1 MHNGLKT
8 VPRRRTQE
16 SWPGLWRGT
25 HADQIWYLGLVL
37 PNEAPIVAFL
47 FTPARLEPSQ
57 LSFCCRFTL
66 FYQRFHCSEGAG
78 VGPDCQATAPNQGT
92 PEPASC
98 LAKDGGFFYWGSA
111 LRSRSSRGRDYTG
124 QPGLNAADL
133 TAVSSFPHGDVV
145 ICSNTNLDLNEFL
158 THKEQLAVKWLGTL
172 SIRSYF
178 WPDLHF
184 VSSFERRESQFGPG
198 SPAEEDS
205 NNVALKLFDLF
216 LKSLDNSSVQ
226 SFWCFVLLP
235 FIPHQGRS
243 AACLTHCTYRWRVL
257 QRCFNPVRQNRRW
270 ECCQERFPPAE
281 WDQWVTNL
289 KSRLDRRA
297 NRR

>member
-8 VPRRRTQE
+8 VLRRRTQE

-98 LAKDGGFFYWGSA
+98 LAKDGGFFLLRVSIKIPVLQGPWLHRTTRPERCWFDSSEFIPTWRCGHLLEYQPGFKWVPYTQRAAGRKMARHTFHSLIFLARSA
-111 LRSRSSRGRDYTG
+111 L
-124 QPGLNAADL
+124 
-133 TAVSSFPHGDVV
+133 
-145 ICSNTNLDLNEFL
+145 C
-158 THKEQLAVKWLGTL
+158 QLVWEAGV
-172 SIRSYF
+172 
-178 WPDLHF
+178 
-184 VSSFERRESQFGPG
+184 
-198 SPAEEDS
+198 
-205 NNVALKLFDLF
+205 
-216 LKSLDNSSVQ
+216 
-226 SFWCFVLLP
+226 
-235 FIPHQGRS
+235 
-243 AACLTHCTYRWRVL
+243 
-257 QRCFNPVRQNRRW
+257 PVWTR
-270 ECCQERFPPAE
+270 
-281 WDQWVTNL
+281 
-289 KSRLDRRA
+289 
-297 NRR
+297 